1 MNKLEKSNTINMFRG
16 GGAVYILSAG
26 RASLLSNLL

>member
-1 MNKLEKSNTINMFRG
+1 MNKLEKSNTINMFR
-16 GGAVYILSAG
+16 GAVYILSAG

>member
-16 GGAVYILSAG
+16 GALYILSAG